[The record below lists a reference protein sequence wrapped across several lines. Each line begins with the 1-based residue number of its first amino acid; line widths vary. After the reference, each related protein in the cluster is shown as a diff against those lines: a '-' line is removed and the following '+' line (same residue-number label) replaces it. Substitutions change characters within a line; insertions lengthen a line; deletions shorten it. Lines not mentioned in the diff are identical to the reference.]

1 MLIETRYNINHEN
14 YRNWA
19 DSNGLLNNVWREI
32 QVVNFKDALWIIGF
46 RWPRHD
52 SDEYKSL
59 PVFIRADGRAF
70 TQEEANAAIDFMN
83 ARFTERQA
91 VIDDCR
97 KQCGD
102 HKHMHTI
109 VDCNQDGLD
118 AAKKL
123 VADWV
128 EAFEYLKAVQ
138 GASHE

>member
-1 MLIETRYNINHEN
+1 MLIETRYNVDREH
-14 YRNWA
+14 YDTWA
-19 DSNGLLNNVWREI
+19 DNHGDLDNVRREI
-32 QVVNFKDALWIIGF
+32 KVRNFKDALWMIGF
-46 RWPRHD
+46 HWPKDRD
-52 SDEYKSL
+52 SDEYKAI

-138 GASHE
+138 RGE